1 MESNVTLI
9 RNLIE
14 DNKTYKYVGDILR
27 QDFPEVTVQEAFQ
40 KETCDCFVL
49 NMG

>member
-1 MESNVTLI
+1 MGNPLGWKGLI

-14 DNKTYKYVGDILR
+14 DNKTYKHVSENLR
-27 QDFPEVTVQEAFQ
+27 QNFPEEAFQ